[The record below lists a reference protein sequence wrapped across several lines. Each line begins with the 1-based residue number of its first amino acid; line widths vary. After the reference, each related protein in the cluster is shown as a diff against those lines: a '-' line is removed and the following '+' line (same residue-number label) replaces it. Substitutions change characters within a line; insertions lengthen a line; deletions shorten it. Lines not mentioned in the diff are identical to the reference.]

1 MRRLLVIFISVLALL
16 FTGCMKEYPLTEEE
30 TDIVAEYMAG
40 LLLAKDKN
48 YSLSLLS
55 YDEVK
60 ELSNQATTNT
70 KEEPIEETDK
80 DNVIDN
86 KDNVLEN
93 ESEINSLDKTN
104 SLSEVIGNKNFEI
117 QFTGYKLADTYPEDE
132 TNRVFSIDPRKGNQ
146 LLIVNFTLENLNNKD
161 MTIDLSKEKI
171 QYQLKINGENIYKP
185 LLVLLENNLQ
195 YINMK
200 IAANSKIPTVLIF
213 ELEKDTD
220 LSKISLLVSNNSK
233 SKEIEF
239 K

>member
-16 FTGCMKEYPLTEEE
+16 FTGCMKAYPLTEEE

-80 DNVIDN
+80 DNVID
-86 KDNVLEN
+86 N

>member
-1 MRRLLVIFISVLALL
+1 MEAVQMRRLLVIFISVLALL
-16 FTGCMKEYPLTEEE
+16 FTGCMKAYPLTEEE

-80 DNVIDN
+80 DNVID
-86 KDNVLEN
+86 N

>member
-16 FTGCMKEYPLTEEE
+16 FTGCMKAYPLTEEE

-80 DNVIDN
+80 DNVLD
-86 KDNVLEN
+86 N